1 MITII
6 LLNLL
11 QKVCKLM
18 KNDAFSSCHP
28 LTNLLF
34 FIAAIGF
41 SVVLIHPAYVLVS
54 LTAACFYYALLAGRK
69 SLRLLGSAL
78 PLCLIVAEMN
88 PLFNTLG
95 QTVLFTVFSRPYTLE
110 ALLYGAVIGGMLALM
125 FLWFACYSAVLTSD
139 KFVCLFGSLI
149 PALSMLL
156 VMVLR
161 LIPNLMRKAQQ
172 LSLAR
177 RSIGKGISEQA
188 TKKENL
194 HGGLRLL
201 SALTDWALEG
211 SVVTADSM
219 RARGYGAQ
227 TRTSFQIYRLTA
239 RDGVLIALIVAL
251 SVAVIVCGGTGAE
264 FTPVIRIGAP
274 NLGLV
279 AYALL
284 LFLPPIMHIQQ
295 SLHFRIRIAGIR

>member
-1 MITII
+1 
-6 LLNLL
+6 
-11 QKVCKLM
+11 M

-34 FIAAIGF
+34 FIVAIGF
-41 SVVLIHPAYVLVS
+41 SVVLVHPAYVLVS
-54 LTAACFYYALLAGRK
+54 LSAACVYYALLAGRK
-69 SLRLLGSAL
+69 GLRLIAGAL
-78 PLCLIVAEMN
+78 PLCLIVTLTN

-110 ALLYGAVIGGMLALM
+110 ALLYGAVIGGMLLLTI
-125 FLWFACYSAVLTSD
+125 LWFACYSAVLTSD

-161 LIPNLMRKAQQ
+161 LIPNLMRKAKQ
-172 LSLAR
+172 LALAR
-177 RSIGKGISEQA
+177 RSIGKGIGEQG
-188 TKKENL
+188 TKKESL
-194 HGGLRLL
+194 LGGLQLL

-219 RARGYGAQ
+219 RARGYGVCK
-227 TRTSFQIYRLTA
+227 RTSFQIYHLTA

-251 SVAVIVCGGTGAE
+251 SITVLACGGTGAE
-264 FTPVIRIGAP
+264 FTPQIHISTP
-274 NLGLV
+274 NFGLV

-284 LFLPPIMHIQQ
+284 LLLPSAMHIRQ
-295 SLHFRIRIAGIR
+295 SLHFRARIASIRSANDS

>member
-1 MITII
+1 
-6 LLNLL
+6 
-11 QKVCKLM
+11 M

-34 FIAAIGF
+34 FIMAIGF
-41 SVVLIHPAYVLVS
+41 SVVFVHPMYVLVS
-54 LTAACFYYALLAGRK
+54 LIAVCCYYALLAGRK
-69 SLRLLGSAL
+69 GLRLLAGTL
-78 PLCLIVAEMN
+78 LLCLIVALAN

-110 ALLYGAVIGGMLALM
+110 ALLYGAVIGGMLLLTI
-125 FLWFACYSAVLTSD
+125 LWFACYSAVLTSD

-161 LIPNLMRKAQQ
+161 LIPNLMRKAKQ
-172 LSLAR
+172 LALAR
-177 RSIGKGISEQA
+177 RSIGKGIGEQS
-188 TKKENL
+188 TKKESL
-194 HGGLRLL
+194 LGGLHLL

-219 RARGYGAQ
+219 RARGYGVCK
-227 TRTSFQIYRLTA
+227 RTSFQIYRLTA
-239 RDGVLIALIVAL
+239 RDGALIALIVAL
-251 SVAVIVCGGTGAE
+251 AVAVIACGGTGAE
-264 FTPVIRIGAP
+264 FTPVIHIDKP
-274 NLGLV
+274 NLGIV

-284 LFLPPIMHIQQ
+284 LFLPSAMHIRQ
-295 SLHFRIRIAGIR
+295 SLHFRARIASIRSTNYS